1 MRISCNDLCIREAD
15 NISCRKIFDGEFME
29 QVKLYSL
36 QSSNDDSFISENSD
50 TSAYDKFQEEISAV
64 IEQNRGYKCRNKRTD
79 TLSTP
84 TQEELRAVA
93 RARAR
98 KKARLDAYFH
108 LLEKVCIKRKI
119 VENEN
124 AKRGGRKVYCFTTLL
139 DRLAESRRIIPPPEH
154 KL

>member
-1 MRISCNDLCIREAD
+1 MRISCNEFYIREAE
-15 NISCRKIFDGEFME
+15 NLSVKEISDGEFME
-29 QVKLYSL
+29 QVKLF
-36 QSSNDDSFISENSD
+36 QNSNRENS
-50 TSAYDKFQEEISAV
+50 TSDLSDDYEKFREEISAY
-64 IEQNRGYKCRNKRTD
+64 IEQNRGYKYRSKKTD

-108 LLEKVCIKRKI
+108 LLEKVCIKRKV

-124 AKRGGRKVYCFTTLL
+124 AKRKGNKVYCFTTLL
-139 DRLAESRRIIPPPEH
+139 DRIAESRDLVPPLNQ

>member
-1 MRISCNDLCIREAD
+1 MRISCNEFYIRETD
-15 NISCRKIFDGEFME
+15 NISDRKISDGEFME
-29 QVKLYSL
+29 QVKLF
-36 QSSNDDSFISENSD
+36 QNSNRENSTPD
-50 TSAYDKFQEEISAV
+50 LTDDYEKFQEEISAY
-64 IEQNRGYKCRNKRTD
+64 IEQNRGYKYHSKKSD

-108 LLEKVCIKRKI
+108 LLEKVCIKRKF

-124 AKRGGRKVYCFTTLL
+124 AKRKGKKVYCFTTLL
-139 DRLAESRRIIPPPEH
+139 DRIAESRELVPPPEH
-154 KL
+154 KM

>member
-1 MRISCNDLCIREAD
+1 MRISCNEFYIRETE
-15 NISCRKIFDGEFME
+15 NISDRKISDGEFME
-29 QVKLYSL
+29 QVKLFQNL
-36 QSSNDDSFISENSD
+36 NQDNPTPDLTDDYE
-50 TSAYDKFQEEISAV
+50 KFQEEISAY
-64 IEQNRGYKCRNKRTD
+64 IEQNRGYKYLNKKTD

-108 LLEKVCIKRKI
+108 LLEKVCIKRKF

-124 AKRGGRKVYCFTTLL
+124 AKRKGNKVYCFTTLL
-139 DRLAESRRIIPPPEH
+139 DRIAESRELVPPPEH
-154 KL
+154 KM